1 MNMQHL
7 LRFLLKRRL
16 SGITDD
22 AAYSGD
28 ALSADAFHKKHATT
42 LGKVEGGKLR
52 ERLQKYYAIDG
63 RTDACVICIPE
74 GPYRPHVY
82 YNQNLFPALN
92 DQAAQHVWNAKAG
105 MNKRTPASHALA
117 FRYLDLALQ
126 QHPNHLRIL
135 AR

>member
-7 LRFLLKRRL
+7 LRFLLNRRL
-16 SGITDD
+16 SGITDA

-28 ALSADAFHKKHATT
+28 ALSVDAFHKKHATT

-74 GPYRPHVY
+74 G
-82 YNQNLFPALN
+82 
-92 DQAAQHVWNAKAG
+92 
-105 MNKRTPASHALA
+105 
-117 FRYLDLALQ
+117 
-126 QHPNHLRIL
+126 HLKWTRFSGH
-135 AR
+135 